1 MPTPETNPPVEDP
14 EIADP
19 KHYKLE
25 FENEKVRVLR
35 VKFGPKEKSPM
46 VKISSMVTVSLT
58 DRDIKIVLP
67 GGRAQRVFGK
77 AGEVGW
83 YEAREH
89 SPENMSDQPY
99 EGIHILL
106 KDHK

>member
-14 EIADP
+14 EIGDP

-25 FENEKVRVLR
+25 FENEWVRVLR

-46 VKISSMVTVSLT
+46 VKISAMVTVSLT

-67 GGRAQRVFGK
+67 GGRSQRVFGK